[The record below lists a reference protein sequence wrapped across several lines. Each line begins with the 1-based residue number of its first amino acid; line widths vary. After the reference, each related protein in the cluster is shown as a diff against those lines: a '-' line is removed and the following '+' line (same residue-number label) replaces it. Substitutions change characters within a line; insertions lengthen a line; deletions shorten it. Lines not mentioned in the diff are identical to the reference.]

1 MMHET
6 FNFDFSRLGLTV
18 SQVQNNMGY
27 RQEPPD
33 SSVSFIISEVM
44 KECETLGNIKAE
56 YRIFGDIEFNP
67 LSMQVR
73 IENVFFGINKIV
85 FNRLA
90 GSESIAV
97 FLSTAG
103 EETAIRGREAG
114 SAGDQLKGFVY
125 DVIGNGIV
133 EGAAELMNNELGKSL
148 VRDGM
153 NLTNRFTPGYCGWS
167 VDDQHKLFTLMPGNY
182 CGISLTESALMKPV
196 KSISGF
202 VGIGREVKYVQ
213 SVCSFCDM
221 KDCFYRR
228 GE

>member
-1 MMHET
+1 MIHET
-6 FNFDFSRLGLTV
+6 FSFDFSRLGLTV
-18 SQVQNNMGY
+18 LQVQYDMGY

-33 SSVSFIISEVM
+33 PSVTFIISEVL
-44 KECETLGNIKAE
+44 KECETLDSIRAE
-56 YRIFGDIEFNP
+56 YRIFDDIEFDS
-67 LSMQVR
+67 LSMRVR
-73 IENVFFGINKIV
+73 IENIFFGINKIV
-85 FNRLA
+85 FKRLA
-90 GSESIAV
+90 GSELIAV

-114 SAGDQLKGFVY
+114 RAGDPLKGFVY
-125 DVIGNGIV
+125 DIIGNEIV
-133 EGAAELMNNELGKSL
+133 EEAAELMNKELERRL
-148 VRDGM
+148 VPDGM
-153 NLTNRFTPGYCGWS
+153 SLTNRFTPGYCGWS
-167 VDDQHKLFTLMPGNY
+167 VGDQHKLFTLMPDNY

-202 VGIGREVKYVQ
+202 IGIGREVKHVQ

>member
-1 MMHET
+1 MHET